1 MIVNLSEVLVLATH
15 YPERVGTIYLSIYLS
30 IYLNNIR
37 VSFNRLR
44 FENIGEQENKVF
56 LV

>member
-1 MIVNLSEVLVLATH
+1 MNLSEILVLATH
-15 YPERVGTIYLSIYLS
+15 YPERVGTIYLS